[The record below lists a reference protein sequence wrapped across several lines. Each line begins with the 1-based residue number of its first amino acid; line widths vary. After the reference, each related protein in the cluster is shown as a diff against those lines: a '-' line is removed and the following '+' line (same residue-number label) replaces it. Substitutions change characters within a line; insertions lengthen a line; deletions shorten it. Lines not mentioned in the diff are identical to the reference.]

1 MQQTSQSTTDT
12 SAMIGARDLLMRG
25 DLSTALA
32 QIEPVAGQDDTAA
45 FMLAQVRAFQ
55 GDWQAVR
62 SLSLGLLKKPF
73 SFDPYVDG
81 QDLMKLFILSALAL
95 DDWKE
100 AKKRVESLRVHLET
114 MLDMSSEFNRFAE
127 AFNRF
132 EAYIWS
138 EGKGKLPF
146 RISSPVNYASMTE
159 DQYARLSSLS
169 LRTTKDHNRILTFDQ
184 LDKNKQR
191 SFYLWKALYNED
203 LDEALQ
209 LFENNSGE
217 FYTSLGQAVQLA
229 QLLAARGQEERAWQI
244 LKPAVVAKSS
254 EHPFEVAWLDL
265 LWDPKNRELMTPE
278 RCLDLL
284 RSNRTEAKQIVEH
297 PYVSIMQRERLNYI
311 CSLARCLTEEAVQEL
326 EEQLEENSDDLELR
340 LKLIGAYSKY
350 DAANLARKKPHISW
364 LIEKFP
370 DSSIIEDLLFYLF
383 LNKEAIAEDF
393 EEFKQ
398 QWLVSIEKN
407 PQNTKI
413 LFNASLLLGADDKA
427 LAEELLNRAQSL
439 EPDNGKIAERLY
451 ELNAFQVKE
460 TSGDQRLRHAQAALK
475 QLDILEKVETPSNTS
490 SAPEP
495 FFRLKML
502 RRRAWFALELNDL
515 DLCRRLTKDMLKAA
529 EEEGFD
535 STYEFLGKI
544 IYGRLALKTGEIQ
557 KAIELLMSTLDME
570 PFTHFRH
577 DYPHLTLIAELIEAG
592 KTDAVL
598 EFFALDRKQWPDG
611 YSEWLERLFSEIE
624 AGKPP
629 AVPAVML

>member
-25 DLSTALA
+25 DLSAALA
-32 QIEPVAGQDDTAA
+32 QIEPVAEQDDTAA

-229 QLLAARGQEERAWQI
+229 QLLA
-244 LKPAVVAKSS
+244 
-254 EHPFEVAWLDL
+254 
-265 LWDPKNRELMTPE
+265 
-278 RCLDLL
+278 
-284 RSNRTEAKQIVEH
+284 
-297 PYVSIMQRERLNYI
+297 
-311 CSLARCLTEEAVQEL
+311 
-326 EEQLEENSDDLELR
+326 
-340 LKLIGAYSKY
+340 
-350 DAANLARKKPHISW
+350 
-364 LIEKFP
+364 
-370 DSSIIEDLLFYLF
+370 
-383 LNKEAIAEDF
+383 
-393 EEFKQ
+393 
-398 QWLVSIEKN
+398 
-407 PQNTKI
+407 
-413 LFNASLLLGADDKA
+413 
-427 LAEELLNRAQSL
+427 
-439 EPDNGKIAERLY
+439 
-451 ELNAFQVKE
+451 
-460 TSGDQRLRHAQAALK
+460 
-475 QLDILEKVETPSNTS
+475 
-490 SAPEP
+490 
-495 FFRLKML
+495 
-502 RRRAWFALELNDL
+502 
-515 DLCRRLTKDMLKAA
+515 
-529 EEEGFD
+529 
-535 STYEFLGKI
+535 
-544 IYGRLALKTGEIQ
+544 
-557 KAIELLMSTLDME
+557 
-570 PFTHFRH
+570 
-577 DYPHLTLIAELIEAG
+577 
-592 KTDAVL
+592 
-598 EFFALDRKQWPDG
+598 
-611 YSEWLERLFSEIE
+611 
-624 AGKPP
+624 
-629 AVPAVML
+629 